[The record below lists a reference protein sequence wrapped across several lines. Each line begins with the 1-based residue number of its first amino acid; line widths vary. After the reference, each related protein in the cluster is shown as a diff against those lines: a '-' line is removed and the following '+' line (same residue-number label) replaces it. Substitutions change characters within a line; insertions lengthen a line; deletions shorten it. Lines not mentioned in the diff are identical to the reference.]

1 MRANKCLG
9 RRRQVTF
16 ALGDKDASGGRG
28 NLAGADIELIGH
40 QASQR
45 VGNVL
50 ARKRMV
56 GARRQHDAVVAS
68 AANDGRRASL
78 HVVATRHKVAVHA
91 GIPEPRHER
100 VAKRIAPN
108 RTDHARTRTHARSGH
123 SLVGAFATGV
133 GDKPATADGL
143 ARTRHTLAC
152 HRKVHVHAAKHRN
165 DAAICHGNLLVRR
178 LCARH
183 RPSTVRPRTSIT
195 LVHFDVDARL
205 SLRQQQAFTGTGG
218 YNECVLIILV
228 IG

>member
-1 MRANKCLG
+1 M
-9 RRRQVTF
+9 
-16 ALGDKDASGGRG
+16 
-28 NLAGADIELIGH
+28 
-40 QASQR
+40 
-45 VGNVL
+45 GNVL

-78 HVVATRHKVAVHA
+78 HVVATRHKVAAHA
-91 GIPEPRHER
+91 GVLETRHER
-100 VAKRIAPN
+100 VAKCITAD
-108 RTDHARTRTHARSGH
+108 RTDHARTRTHACGGH

-133 GDKPATADGL
+133 GDKPAAADGL
-143 ARTRHTLAC
+143 TRTRHALAC
-152 HRKVHVHAAKHRN
+152 HRKVHVHAAEHRN

-178 LCARH
+178 LCTH
-183 RPSTVRPRTSIT
+183 CRPSIVRPRTSIT